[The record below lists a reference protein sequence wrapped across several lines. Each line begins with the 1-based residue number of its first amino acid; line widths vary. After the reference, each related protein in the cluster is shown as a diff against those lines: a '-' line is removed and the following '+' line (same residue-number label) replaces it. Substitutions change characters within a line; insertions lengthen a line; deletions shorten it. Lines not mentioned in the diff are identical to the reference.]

1 MKFLSR
7 NLETLGGSYYRK
19 SRSAQ
24 GLAMLACVANVLH
37 SDRNTRTCLQITQI
51 FRRYTPESVK

>member
-24 GLAMLACVANVLH
+24 VMLACVANVLH